1 MVLPASLA
9 YERDYNGS
17 MRTIFS
23 TVATLAWALWF
34 GGLITMFVVTRAT
47 FAHSHELGRTAN
59 PIMFRTFEPYI
70 LIVAAVA
77 VISTVLWLVS
87 GRTRLLKVLF
97 ALLVLSGAASA
108 YAHFRV
114 SLPLQQLSP
123 STPEWKSLHGR
134 SMMLYA
140 AQAALLAVTGLL
152 IPSAIARQ
160 NNPLPDRHGD

>member
-1 MVLPASLA
+1 
-9 YERDYNGS
+9 
-17 MRTIFS
+17 MRTFFS
-23 TVATLAWALWF
+23 TVATVAWALWF
-34 GGLITMFVVTRAT
+34 GGLVTLFVVTRAT

-77 VISTVLWLVS
+77 VVGSGLWLAS

-97 ALLVLSGAASA
+97 VLLILGAATST
-108 YAHFRV
+108 YAHFGV
-114 SLPLQQLSP
+114 SLRLQQMSP

-140 AQAALLAVTGLL
+140 SQAAVLAIVGLML
-152 IPSAIARQ
+152 PATISRQ
-160 NNPLPDRHGD
+160 RDAATDRQGT